1 MYEGCSAS
9 LRMLRMILE
18 NGSFDET
25 THECHVITY
34 NPENEC
40 IYLLAEKEDLTI
52 FSLDGIYE
60 CILRTEKEKILCKGM
75 IRERYY
81 NKLGKVIVMRVRNGF
96 YKNTVN

>member
-1 MYEGCSAS
+1 MYEGCAAS

-18 NGSFDET
+18 NGSFDEM
-25 THECHVITY
+25 THECHVLTY
-34 NPENEC
+34 NPQEKC
-40 IYLLAEKEDLTI
+40 IYLLAEKTDLPV

-60 CILRTEKEKILCKGM
+60 CTIRTKEEIKCKGM

-81 NKLGKVIVMRVRNGF
+81 NKLGKVIVMRVRKGF